1 MRIMLLIFVCVS
13 LAVTGAHAMPVLTG
27 IQPLAIPSG
36 KAIEVKLI
44 GNNFSEDLRL
54 WTSFDAE
61 VKLVKRID
69 AKQVVFRIKAR
80 NELPREVGVLRV
92 HDRTGLS
99 DPVMLLIDDLPT
111 NNASSTDKTK
121 PQILKLPAAL
131 DGKTAGV
138 NSHWFVFDAMRGQ
151 AMSVEVYAERIGS
164 KADPIIRLI
173 NPDGREVD
181 YADDDDVLGSD
192 AGLIHTAKVDGR
204 YLLELR
210 DVQYRAGLQY
220 RLRIGDFRI
229 WPEVKAGK
237 GQVIEK
243 EPNDD
248 YKKATSLPL
257 GRVGFGYIEKAG
269 ARDHFRITGMKGQ
282 WVRFRAYSRRIGSP
296 AYIYLELLNVVG
308 KPVAT
313 AGTEIASQTILR
325 HKLSVSGDFTLRVE
339 ELLKR
344 GGKRYAYRID
354 SHGSSGDFQLKLK
367 NGKDTTEKF
376 WGIPGQQIELSIQVE
391 RKGYNGPITL
401 SVANGWMLADN
412 VIKANANAAQLKV
425 AVPKEANLAE
435 LHHLVIHGKG
445 DAEESVD
452 ASIDLF
458 SNLRQRWPQ
467 MAFPPAVL
475 QGVVP
480 VAVIEPTQVSMAAA
494 KLKQGAK
501 VKVRVTTKRPPE
513 PIGLKAAPQQIAIE
527 LKNLP
532 AGVTAPSRIAV
543 DAKKDFVEF
552 ELTATGD
559 AKPGKFEVVAVA
571 KSKYRGAAWIME
583 SAAVTVEVLKNE

>member
-1 MRIMLLIFVCVS
+1 MRVKTLIFIWVS
-13 LAVTGAHAMPVLTG
+13 FAVTGANAMPVLTG
-27 IQPLAIPSG
+27 IEPLAIPSG

-44 GNNFSEDLRL
+44 GSNFSEDLRL
-54 WTSFDAE
+54 WTSFNAE
-61 VKLVKRID
+61 VGLVKRID
-69 AKQVVFRIKAR
+69 AKQVVFRIKAI
-80 NELPREVGVLRV
+80 NKLPREVGVLRV

-99 DPVMLLIDDLPT
+99 DPVMLLIDDVPT
-111 NNASSTDKTK
+111 TNALSTDKTK
-121 PQILKLPAAL
+121 AQMLKLPAAL

-138 NSHWFVFDAMRGQ
+138 NSHWFVFEAMRGQ
-151 AMSVEVYAERIGS
+151 AISVEVYAERIGS

-173 NPDGREVD
+173 NPNGREVD

-192 AGLIHTAKVDGR
+192 AGLTHVTKVEGR

-220 RLRIGDFRI
+220 RLRIGGFRI

-237 GQVIEK
+237 GEVIEK
-243 EPNDD
+243 EPNDN
-248 YKKATSLPL
+248 YKKATLLPL
-257 GRVGFGYIEKAG
+257 GRVGFGCIEKAG
-269 ARDHFRITGMKGQ
+269 ARDHFQITGAKDQ
-282 WVRFRAYSRRIGSP
+282 WVRFHAHSRRIGSP
-296 AYIYLELLNVVG
+296 AYIYLELLNIEG

-313 AGTEIASQTILR
+313 AGTETTSQPILC
-325 HKLSVSGDFTLRVE
+325 HKLPASGDFILRVE

-354 SHGSSGDFQLKLK
+354 SHGSSGGFQLQLK
-367 NGKDTTEKF
+367 NGKSTTEKF

-391 RKGYNGPITL
+391 RKGYDGPITL
-401 SVANGWMLADN
+401 SVANGWKVADN
-412 VIKANANAAQLKV
+412 LIKANANAAQLKV
-425 AVPKEANLAE
+425 VVPKETNFAE
-435 LHHLVIHGKG
+435 LHHLVIRGKG
-445 DAEESVD
+445 DAEKTVE

-467 MAFPPAVL
+467 MAFPPAAL

-480 VAVIEPTQVSMAAA
+480 VAVIEPAQVTMAAV
-494 KLKQGAK
+494 KMKQGTK
-501 VKVRVTTKRPPE
+501 VKLRVTTKRPPE

-532 AGVTAPSRIAV
+532 AGVTAPSKIVV

-559 AKPGKFEVVAVA
+559 AKPGKSEIVAVA
-571 KSKYRGAAWIME
+571 KSKYRGAAWIKE
-583 SAAVTVEVLKNE
+583 SMAVTIEVLKNE